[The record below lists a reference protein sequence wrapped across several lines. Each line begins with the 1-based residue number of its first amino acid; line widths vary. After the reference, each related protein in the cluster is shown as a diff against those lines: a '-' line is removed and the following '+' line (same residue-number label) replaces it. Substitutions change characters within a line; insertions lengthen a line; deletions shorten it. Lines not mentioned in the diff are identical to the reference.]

1 MLLAISTQMP
11 NTDRINTLVFD
22 WDGTLV
28 DSAHLGLSAFQKTFS
43 ELGHA
48 FPLDI
53 YEAHYSPNWYLT
65 YESLGLPSDLWERAD
80 ALWLEHYGEQTA
92 TLISGVGET
101 LSALHANGY
110 RLGLVTSGS
119 RSRVTREIELSTLN
133 GLLDVVICNE
143 DIVNK
148 KPDPEGL
155 ELALGQLTSLPDETA
170 YVGDAPEDIEMGRR
184 GHVLTVGVK
193 SNYPSN
199 VRLLATNPD
208 IYLNNISELASHF
221 TQRHARDN

>member
-11 NTDRINTLVFD
+11 NKDRVNTLVFD

-28 DSAHLGLSAFQKTFS
+28 DSAHLGLTAFQKTFA
-43 ELGHA
+43 ELGHD

-65 YESLGLPSDLWERAD
+65 YEALGLPSDLWERAD
-80 ALWLEHYGEQTA
+80 ALWLQHYGVQTA
-92 TLISGVGET
+92 ELISGVGET
-101 LSALHANGY
+101 LSLLHANGY
-110 RLGLVTSGS
+110 LLGVVTSGS
-119 RSRVTREIELSTLN
+119 HSRVSREIELSSLN

-143 DIVNK
+143 DTVNK

-155 ELALGQLTSLPDETA
+155 ELALAKLASRPDETA

-184 GHVLTVGVK
+184 GSVLTVGVK
-193 SNYPSN
+193 SNYPTN
-199 VRLLATNPD
+199 GRLLDAKPD
-208 IYLNNISELASHF
+208 IYLNSISELTSHF
-221 TQRHARDN
+221 TRRHESND